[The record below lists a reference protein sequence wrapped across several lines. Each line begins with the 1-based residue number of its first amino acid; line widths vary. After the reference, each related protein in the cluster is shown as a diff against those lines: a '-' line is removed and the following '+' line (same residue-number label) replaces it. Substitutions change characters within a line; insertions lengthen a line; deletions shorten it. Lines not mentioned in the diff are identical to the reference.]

1 MYPFN
6 RIFLIVLDSLGIGN
20 ANDANEYG
28 DEGTN
33 TLKHICEKYK
43 NIELTNLEGLGLGNL
58 GEFNGIYTM
67 PRTLASI
74 AKLNEVSKGKDTIT
88 GHYEMMGLEVKK
100 PFKTFNQLGFPQEFI
115 NEFEKQTSRSVV
127 GNKAA
132 SGTDIIEEF
141 GEHQIKTGD
150 LIVYTSSD
158 SVFQI
163 AAHEKYIGLEQL
175 YSYCEIARKLLMNE
189 EWKVARVIARPFIG
203 EKKGEFKRTENRHD
217 YVLEPFERTV
227 LDELA
232 DHSIETIAVGK
243 INDIFCGKGLSRA
256 IKTKNNKDGMLKTI
270 ELAKEQFIGLAFI
283 NLVDFDMLYG
293 HRRDP
298 VGYAKALEQF
308 DDQLTELLYQL
319 KEDDLLI
326 LTADHGNDPTY
337 KGSDHTREQVPLLI
351 YSKAMCN
358 PVNLGELDSF
368 ACIGAT
374 IADNFNVKL
383 PPIGKSILDKIK

>member
-20 ANDANEYG
+20 AKDANEYG

-58 GEFNGIYTM
+58 GEFKGIYTM

-88 GHYEMMGLEVKK
+88 GHYEMMGLAVKK
-100 PFKTFNQLGFPQEFI
+100 PFKTFTQHGFPQEFI

-127 GNKAA
+127 GNKSA

-217 YVLEPFERTV
+217 YALEPFERTV

-256 IKTKNNKDGMLKTI
+256 IKTKNNEDGMLKTI
-270 ELAKEQFIGLAFI
+270 ELAKEQFTGLAFI